1 MLHVIKELPLILSCS
16 RVIISLILP
25 FLEPFSDVF
34 LALVAVAIL
43 TDVLD
48 GKTARIIGST
58 DRYGPLQDS
67 IADGFLVVSLL
78 ICILPNIALEDW
90 MVSWIAALAIARV
103 IAIAV
108 GTYRFKQLAFL
119 HSYLNK
125 ITGAVLY
132 VSPFLIVLIGVQI
145 TVVVACIIASVS
157 TIEHF
162 NYNINSTEYDPDTP
176 FGFKRR
182 ASPTKR
188 RFR

>member
-1 MLHVIKELPLILSCS
+1 MSCS
-16 RVIISLILP
+16 RVVISLILP

-43 TDVLD
+43 TDVMD
-48 GKTARIIGST
+48 GHTARFIGSK

-78 ICILPNIALEDW
+78 ICILPNIVLEDW
-90 MVSWIAALAIARV
+90 MVSWIAALAVARV

-125 ITGAVLY
+125 ITGAVVY

-157 TIEHF
+157 TMEHL
-162 NYNINSTEYDPDTP
+162 NYNLTSNSYDSDTP

>member
-1 MLHVIKELPLILSCS
+1 MIKELPLILSCS
-16 RVIISLILP
+16 RVVISLILP
-25 FLEPFSDVF
+25 FVEVFSGIF
-34 LALVAVAIL
+34 LALVAIAVL
-43 TDVLD
+43 TDFLD

-58 DRYGPLQDS
+58 ERYGPLLDS

-90 MVSWIAALAIARV
+90 MVCWIAALAVARV

-125 ITGAVLY
+125 VTGAVVY

-188 RFR
+188 RFQ